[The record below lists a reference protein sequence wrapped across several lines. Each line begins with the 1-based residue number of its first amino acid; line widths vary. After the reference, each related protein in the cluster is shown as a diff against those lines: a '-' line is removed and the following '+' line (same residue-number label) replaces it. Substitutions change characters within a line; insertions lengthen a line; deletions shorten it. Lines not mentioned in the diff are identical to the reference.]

1 VISIPV
7 PESEAALLQMERK
20 RVLLKRL
27 EDIRETTRRYRVF
40 GAALVAVGMFL
51 TLLSWIVLG
60 LGTTYLIVGAIGS
73 ALVGAGLYFLVV
85 DPRLGEWVTLVDEVD
100 EALSAGMTP
109 SELRAAVEEAIAR
122 HPDEKVLGEALSRV
136 LTTASDSS
144 LQGDLEGVLR
154 KYRGQEV

>member
-1 VISIPV
+1 VIPISV
-7 PESEAALLQMERK
+7 QQSEAALLQAERK
-20 RVLLKRL
+20 RILLKRL
-27 EDIRETTRRYRVF
+27 EDIRGTTRRYRVF

-60 LGTTYLIVGAIGS
+60 LGTAYLIVGAIGS

-85 DPRLGEWVTLVDEVD
+85 DPRLGEWVTLADEVE

-109 SELRAAVEEAIAR
+109 SELRSAVEGAISR

-136 LTTASDSS
+136 LSSASDSS
-144 LQGDLEGVLR
+144 LRRELEGVLR
-154 KYRGQEV
+154 KYFGQEV

>member
-1 VISIPV
+1 MIPISV
-7 PESEAALLQMERK
+7 QQSEAALLQAERK
-20 RVLLKRL
+20 RILLKRL
-27 EDIRETTRRYRVF
+27 EDIRGTTRRYRVF

-60 LGTTYLIVGAIGS
+60 LGTAYLIVGAIGS

-85 DPRLGEWVTLVDEVD
+85 DPRLGEWVTLADEVE

-109 SELRAAVEEAIAR
+109 SELRSAVEGAISR

-136 LTTASDSS
+136 LSSASDSS
-144 LQGDLEGVLR
+144 LRRELEGVLR
-154 KYRGQEV
+154 KYFGQEV

>member
-1 VISIPV
+1 MIPISV
-7 PESEAALLQMERK
+7 PQSEAALLQAERK
-20 RVLLKRL
+20 RILLKRL
-27 EDIRETTRRYRVF
+27 EDIRGTTRRYRVF

-85 DPRLGEWVTLVDEVD
+85 DPRLGEWVTLADEVE

-109 SELRAAVEEAIAR
+109 SELRSAVEGAISR

-136 LTTASDSS
+136 LSSASDSG
-144 LQGDLEGVLR
+144 LRRELEGVLR
-154 KYRGQEV
+154 RYFGQEV